1 MQPQPKQFLVFEEF
15 LAENEAGLRYSLIA
29 LFGPEDGRD
38 ATAQALLYGWE
49 HWDRLGEM
57 DNPAGYLYR
66 VGQTW
71 GRRNRRS
78 STSLQPVPVHHDP
91 WVEPALPDAL
101 ESLPEKQRVAVMLRH
116 GADWSYERIAVFMG
130 SSPAGVRKNVE
141 RALTRL
147 RSVMEVNIES

>member
-1 MQPQPKQFLVFEEF
+1 VPQQRKQFPVFEDF
-15 LAENEAGLRYSLIA
+15 LAETESGLRYSLIA

-38 ATAQALLYGWE
+38 ATAHALLYGWE
-49 HWDRLGEM
+49 HWDRLREM

-71 GRRNRRS
+71 GRRNHRS
-78 STSLQPVPVHHDP
+78 TASLRPVPVHHDP
-91 WVEPALPDAL
+91 WVEPLLPEALR
-101 ESLPEKQRVAVMLRH
+101 SLPERQRVAVMLRH
-116 GADWSYERIAVFMG
+116 GADWSYERIAAFMG
-130 SSPAGVRKNVE
+130 SSPAGARKQVE